1 MKKSLFVLIPVILIG
16 TQVFAQENS
25 EDCGGGGGGRA
36 PGRRGFAP

>member
-25 EDCGGGGGGRA
+25 EDT
-36 PGRRGFAP
+36 PPPPPPHRGFTL